1 MSRVVSATAIHNE
14 ILHRRPDFMDAF
26 YGDWHFSRQGDER
39 PGEARTYPK
48 PFFGF
53 RDGYFTGLVSPL
65 YIRAAQ
71 QFPEVPRLTQQQQE
85 ALELY
90 KTLSNELALDMSFE
104 PGDIQLLNNHLTYH
118 ARTRFEDYAEPE
130 RKRLLLRLWLSVPGS
145 RPLPEGYELV
155 FGRIGAGEIRGGVT
169 SRDGWRDVTQLRALR
184 TTSPVS

>member
-1 MSRVVSATAIHNE
+1 MSRIVSATAIHNE
-14 ILHRRPDFMDAF
+14 ILRRRLDLIDVF
-26 YGDWHFSRQGDER
+26 YADWHHSRQGDER
-39 PGEARTYPK
+39 AGEARAYPK

-65 YIRAAQ
+65 YIRSAQ
-71 QFPEVPRLTQQQQE
+71 KFPEMPRLTPKQQE

-90 KTLSNELALDMSFE
+90 ATLSNELALDMSFE

-118 ARTRFEDYAEPE
+118 SRTSFEDYPEPE
-130 RKRLLLRLWLSVPGS
+130 RKRLLLRLWLSVTGS

-169 SRDGWRDVTQLRALR
+169 CRDGWRDVTQFRALR
-184 TTSPVS
+184 KASPVN